1 MGYNDELRIAKF
13 MVKQYPKKTTVLK
26 YIVKDDFYVVFKTIP
41 RNVEYRKSV
50 FNIIKTMPNNME
62 FIAIYS
68 KLDSFRE
75 IYKVLGVRK
84 K

>member
-1 MGYNDELRIAKF
+1 MSCYDGIRLAKF

-26 YIVKDDFYVVFKTIP
+26 YVPKDDFYVVFKTIP
-41 RNVEYRKSV
+41 RNVEYRKTV
-50 FNIIKTMPNNME
+50 FNMIKTMPNNME

-68 KLDSFRE
+68 KMDSFRE